1 MARPKPEP
9 AAVGAEVAAMAR
21 PEVADVAAA
30 DHPAPTQRPHRRPAG
45 VSVIV
50 GGLLQDLENL
60 LRRNLAPIEER
71 VRPGAETRGLA
82 GDPAEKEADPLVI
95 VLPEHR

>member
-1 MARPKPEP
+1 VGPE
-9 AAVGAEVAAMAR
+9 
-21 PEVADVAAA
+21 VAAA

-50 GGLLQDLENL
+50 GGLLQDLEDR

-71 VRPGAETRGLA
+71 VRPGDETRGLA
-82 GDPAEKEADPLVI
+82 GGATGSPADPLVI
-95 VLPEHR
+95 LLPERD